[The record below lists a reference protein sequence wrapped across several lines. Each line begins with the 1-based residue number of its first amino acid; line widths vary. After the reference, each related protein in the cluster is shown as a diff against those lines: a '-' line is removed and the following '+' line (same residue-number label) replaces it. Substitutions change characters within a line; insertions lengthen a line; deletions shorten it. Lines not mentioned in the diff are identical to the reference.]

1 MQQPN
6 NQQQQ
11 QQQPQITITQ
21 EDYAKYS
28 NDALNLLAKLQ
39 QQKQM
44 QGQINGQMKEAF
56 IKNSSFIKRLYN
68 TSSDFL
74 NKPQAML
81 MST

>member
-1 MQQPN
+1 MAQQPN

-44 QGQINGQMKEAF
+44 QGQINGQMKEALLK
-56 IKNSSFIKRLYN
+56 IHHSSKDFTIQAATFS
-68 TSSDFL
+68 TSHR
-74 NKPQAML
+74 QC
-81 MST
+81 